1 MKRLTRLDI
10 ILVAAFFATTF
21 LLAVIHPPSA
31 KVRKNQPRAS
41 ATAVQRSEKEDLK
54 FPFPFKIQ
62 EKEIEQKIKN
72 NPVLAARYRMVSFF
86 FTLVSIGSL
95 FCLGHLVYCFFTGK
109 RFYQPLGSPPPP
121 NWGLREIVRLVLLV
135 LVVAQTAI
143 ILEML
148 AARVWRPAWMD
159 RNVLAL
165 LNTVLM
171 DVSAALGV
179 WWFLRKVSSQA
190 VPLRRWKTVSFAIS
204 CYLVFLPGF
213 FILTAAVV
221 SFMQKVNIEPAPQA
235 AVTMF
240 LSENRASVIWW
251 LMLLATVGGPIAEEL
266 FFRGLLYRYL
276 RVRLG
281 VVMGLAVSALLFS
294 ALHANLLALVP
305 VFALG
310 LLLGWVYEKTGT
322 LLAPM
327 SIHIAH
333 NASML
338 TLASVVKDLLA

>member
-10 ILVAAFFATTF
+10 ILAAVFFATTF
-21 LLAVIHPPSA
+21 LLMVIHPPSA
-31 KVRKNQPRAS
+31 KVGKNRPRVS
-41 ATAVQRSEKEDLK
+41 TTAVQRPEKEDLK
-54 FPFPFKIQ
+54 FSFPFRIQ
-62 EKEIEQKIKN
+62 EKEVEQKVKN
-72 NPVLAARYRMVSFF
+72 NPALAARYRTISFL
-86 FTLVSIGSL
+86 FTLVSVGSL
-95 FCLGHLVYCFFTGK
+95 FCLGCLVHGFFTGK
-109 RFYQPLGSPPPP
+109 RFYQPLGSPPLPG
-121 NWGLREIVRLVLLV
+121 WGVREIVRLVLLV
-135 LVVAQTAI
+135 MVVAQTAM
-143 ILEML
+143 ILEIL

-171 DVSAALGV
+171 DTAAALGV
-179 WWFLRKVSSQA
+179 WWFLRKVSSQSA
-190 VPLRRWKTVSFAIS
+190 PLRRWKAVSFAIF
-204 CYLVFLPGF
+204 CYLAFLPGF
-213 FILTAAVV
+213 FMLTAAVV

-235 AVTMF
+235 AVMMF

-281 VVMGLAVSALLFS
+281 VVMGLAVSSLLFS

-322 LLAPM
+322 LIAPM

-338 TLASVVKDLLA
+338 ALASVVKDLLG